1 MRPGSVEVATGCT
14 MFKETQDFP
23 GGMLAKQTRCTSF
36 FCEKHSV
43 FSTIEPLNRNP
54 FVNLHYSCIIGKGM
68 PGSLSA
74 TETEQSNS
82 KILALA
88 VTVCVGLG

>member
-1 MRPGSVEVATGCT
+1 

-43 FSTIEPLNRNP
+43 FSTLEPLNRNP
-54 FVNLHYSCIIGKGM
+54 FVNLRYSCIIGKGM

-74 TETEQSNS
+74 TETERSNG
-82 KILALA
+82 KFLPWQLLFVWALA
-88 VTVCVGLG
+88 RHGRHGVFM